1 MTVTQPTAGAAG
13 LSEYLAV
20 HPAPVMAA
28 DALIRDGSGRVLI
41 VDPSYKE
48 GWDLPG
54 GMVDDEEPVAALE
67 RELREELGI
76 RGARVGRLLAVDS
89 MPKEVYGRA
98 HVACVYAVHPRRPPA
113 LEELVLQRE
122 ELLAAEYVTE
132 REALRRLPEPLRRR
146 VRAALRASLG
156 SHTAQL
162 RQGRPVPVDLKDH
175 YALLPS
181 PMMAAAAL
189 ITDTRG
195 RVLVAEHSYDHGGGS
210 PFGLPG
216 GMVHA
221 QESPRRGAARELAEE
236 LGLTGVPVG
245 RLVAVDSTPART
257 YGRALD
263 VHVFTVGPLTDDQV
277 AAIGFPDGEIL
288 AVHWL
293 APEEALAVLPAQ
305 IGNRLR
311 YGLRA
316 LAAGTVAH
324 LEGGLPQPGSAVGL
338 PPARR
343 APLEEGGAGPAAAA
357 DRLATRAKA
366 LTTVAVLLTDP
377 AGRVVLAREGESGWS
392 LPSAPVAGDTGE
404 TPRPAARRVLRERLG
419 RDVPPG
425 ALLAVD
431 WVPGAASGCEG
442 ARVLPET
449 LHVYDGGV
457 LLEAEAAAD
466 GAWAGAA
473 VGREWAD
480 AAAGTGGAA
489 GTAGTASA
497 IGAIGTAETEGTT
510 ESCAPGATRAAE
522 ADRVRGAC
530 DVAGTTD
537 AGAPGATRTADTA
550 RVTSAGDAAGTADAE
565 GTTDSCA
572 PEATRTADTA
582 RVTGAVDTSGVDGAV
597 GTEAAPHAGAAAEAT
612 GAGGPRGGSGAVGL
626 LAVPLERLETVL
638 PAADAARVRECLV
651 VRECGTGAVELVAGR
666 PARG

>member
-1 MTVTQPTAGAAG
+1 MTVTQPAADAAG

-28 DALIRDGSGRVLI
+28 DALIRDASGRVLI

-67 RELREELGI
+67 RELQEELGI
-76 RGARVGRLLAVDS
+76 RGARVGRLLVVDS

-113 LEELVLQRE
+113 VEELVLQQE
-122 ELLAAEYVTE
+122 ELRAAEYVTE

-146 VRAALRASLG
+146 AAAALRASLG
-156 SHTAQL
+156 SYTAQL

-263 VHVFTVGPLTDDQV
+263 VHVFTVGPLTEEQV
-277 AAIGFPDGEIL
+277 AGIGFPDGEIL

-316 LAAGTVAH
+316 MAAGTVAH

-338 PPARR
+338 PAARR
-343 APLEEGGAGPAAAA
+343 AIPLEEAGAGPAAAA
-357 DRLATRAKA
+357 DRLATRAKTF
-366 LTTVAVLLTDP
+366 TTAAVLVTDP
-377 AGRVVLAREGESGWS
+377 AGRVVLVREGEAGWS
-392 LPSAPVAGDTGE
+392 LPAVPVAGDTGE
-404 TPRPAARRVLRERLG
+404 TPRRAAHRVLRERLG
-419 RDVPPG
+419 RDAPAG

-431 WVPGAASGCEG
+431 WLPGAAGCEG

-457 LLEAEAAAD
+457 LTE
-466 GAWAGAA
+466 
-473 VGREWAD
+473 AD
-480 AAAGTGGAA
+480 AATC
-489 GTAGTASA
+489 TAHADA
-497 IGAIGTAETEGTT
+497 
-510 ESCAPGATRAAE
+510 APGS
-522 ADRVRGAC
+522 ADTS
-530 DVAGTTD
+530 GTTD
-537 AGAPGATRTADTA
+537 ACAAGRTRTAHTDAT
-550 RVTSAGDAAGTADAE
+550 VGTGETGDAAGTNAAN
-565 GTTDSCA
+565 
-572 PEATRTADTA
+572 
-582 RVTGAVDTSGVDGAV
+582 VT
-597 GTEAAPHAGAAAEAT
+597 PN
-612 GAGGPRGGSGAVGL
+612 
-626 LAVPLERLETVL
+626 
-638 PAADAARVRECLV
+638 
-651 VRECGTGAVELVAGR
+651 
-666 PARG
+666 

>member
-1 MTVTQPTAGAAG
+1 MTVTQPAADAAG

-76 RGARVGRLLAVDS
+76 RGARVGRLLVVDS

-98 HVACVYAVHPRRPPA
+98 HVACVYAVHPRRPLA
-113 LEELVLQRE
+113 VEELVLQQE
-122 ELLAAEYVTE
+122 ELRAAEYVTE
-132 REALRRLPEPLRRR
+132 REALRRLPKPLRLRAT
-146 VRAALRASLG
+146 AALRASLG

-162 RQGRPVPVDLKDH
+162 RRGRPVPVDLKDH

-263 VHVFTVGPLTDDQV
+263 VHVFTVGPLTEEQV

-316 LAAGTVAH
+316 MAAGTVAH

-338 PPARR
+338 PAARR
-343 APLEEGGAGPAAAA
+343 ATPLEEVGAGPAAAA

-366 LTTVAVLLTDP
+366 CTTAAVLLTDP
-377 AGRVVLAREGESGWS
+377 AGRVVLVREGEAGWS
-392 LPSAPVAGDTGE
+392 PPAAPVAGDTGE
-404 TPRPAARRVLRERLG
+404 TPRRAAHRVLRERLG
-419 RDVPPG
+419 RGVPPG

-431 WVPGAASGCEG
+431 WLPGAASGCEG
-442 ARVLPET
+442 AHVLPET

-457 LLEAEAAAD
+457 LTDTEAAACTTYAD
-466 GAWAGAA
+466 AATAAGAGLNADLHAANRPGSAAGATGAGGAEATRTTDTGGVIVTGGASGGAGAA
-473 VGREWAD
+473 VGTAV
-480 AAAGTGGAA
+480 AGGGA
-489 GTAGTASA
+489 G
-497 IGAIGTAETEGTT
+497 
-510 ESCAPGATRAAE
+510 
-522 ADRVRGAC
+522 
-530 DVAGTTD
+530 
-537 AGAPGATRTADTA
+537 
-550 RVTSAGDAAGTADAE
+550 
-565 GTTDSCA
+565 
-572 PEATRTADTA
+572 
-582 RVTGAVDTSGVDGAV
+582 
-597 GTEAAPHAGAAAEAT
+597 
-612 GAGGPRGGSGAVGL
+612 GL
-626 LAVPLERLETVL
+626 LAVPPERLGAVL
-638 PAADAARVRECLV
+638 PAAVAARVRECLV
-651 VRECGTGAVELVAGR
+651 VRTRGSGAVELVAGR
-666 PARG
+666 PAGD